1 MEDPKKEPIAISVN
15 QDSKLCLNCGFPN
28 RNSDS
33 QCMYCRTSLKED
45 DGLINWLRQTYYV
58 LRWRSELNQKRE
70 VFEKPKPKTPFYRT
84 AGYFFLGLVLS
95 GAGIFV
101 FTSAVGQNSF
111 SSSLMALFLVGYGIF
126 TLKSLI
132 SKKE

>member
-1 MEDPKKEPIAISVN
+1 MEDPKKEPIAISRN

-28 RNSDS
+28 RNTDS
-33 QCMYCRTSLKED
+33 QCMYCRTSLIED
-45 DGLINWLRQTYYV
+45 AGLINWLRQTYYV
-58 LRWRSELNQKRE
+58 LRWRWQLKQKRE
-70 VFEKPKPKTPFYRT
+70 DIEEPATKTPFYRT
-84 AGYFFLGLVLS
+84 VGYFFIGLVLS

-111 SSSLMALFLVGYGIF
+111 SSGLIALLLIGYGVF
-126 TLKSLI
+126 TLKNLI